1 MKAFRFVS
9 LALSGLW
16 LTVFCPIQAQA
27 DIYKSVDK
35 DGKVIYSNVPIKG
48 GKKVEL
54 QPITTVAPI
63 KSPAQERVRKEIGKS
78 DGSQQQ
84 RQAQEARLA
93 EAQKQLDQAR
103 QALKEAEESPNTF
116 RTKSGGIGRNV
127 SAYEEKI
134 KALQEEV
141 ARREQAVETIK
152 REISA
157 Q

>member
-1 MKAFRFVS
+1 MNVFRFVS
-9 LALSGLW
+9 FALSGLW
-16 LTVFCPIQAQA
+16 LSVFCPVQARA

-63 KSPAQERVRKEIGKS
+63 KAPAQEGARKESGKS
-78 DGSQQQ
+78 DSAQQQ

-127 SAYEEKI
+127 AAYEEKI
-134 KALQEEV
+134 KSLQEEI
-141 ARREQAVETIK
+141 ARREQAVEAIK
-152 REISA
+152 RETSA